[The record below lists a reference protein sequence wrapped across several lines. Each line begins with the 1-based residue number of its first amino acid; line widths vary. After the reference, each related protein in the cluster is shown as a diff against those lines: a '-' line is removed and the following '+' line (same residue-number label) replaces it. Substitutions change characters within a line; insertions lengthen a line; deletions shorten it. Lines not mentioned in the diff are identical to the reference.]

1 MKKHILPAALS
12 LALCVAFATPALAET
27 TFDGTVVSSESVSVT
42 APFGGT
48 VSSFRLREGDEISVG
63 DEIAEVETTK
73 VYASTDGT
81 ITGVFGQPGD
91 AVDDVVSRIGAVL
104 YIAPA
109 SQYTITADIQKAYS
123 SSDTKY
129 VNIGE
134 TVYIKSYYSSN
145 GNTAVGTI
153 TATKDTGY
161 TVETTSGELLM
172 EETVSIYR
180 DADYSSDSRIG
191 RGTVSRTSEVAVG
204 GSGSILYMH
213 VSDGDTVTRGQLLF
227 ETVTGTLD
235 GLFATSNQIVSD
247 VSGIIASVSTSA
259 GSTINKGDTLLTV
272 YPTGKMQ
279 VVIDID
285 EYDLTDIHEGD
296 PIQLEFNYD
305 DSADNVYTGTV
316 AMISHVSESS
326 GTSDVAYEAYIDF
339 TPNSDIRLGMTVMVS
354 TMDAA
359 YDAGE
364 EDETDLE
371 AADGGDAADEQQAA
385 APGEADM
392 QQPPTEDVTQAVGE

>member
-1 MKKHILPAALS
+1 MKKHILLVALS

-63 DEIAEVETTK
+63 DMIAEVQTTK
-73 VYASTDGT
+73 VYASTDGV

-104 YIAPA
+104 YIEP
-109 SQYTITADIQKAYS
+109 SNKYTITADIQKAYS

-153 TATKDTGY
+153 TATKDTSY

-180 DADYSSDSRIG
+180 DSDYASDSRIG
-191 RGTVSRTSEVAVG
+191 RGTVSRTSEVAVS

-213 VSDGDTVTRGQLLF
+213 VADGDTVTRGQLLF

-235 GLFATSNQIVSD
+235 GLYATSNQIVSD
-247 VSGIIASVSTSA
+247 VSGIIASVNTSA
-259 GSTINKGDTLLTV
+259 GSTISKGDTLLTV

-305 DSADNVYTGTV
+305 DSTDNVYTGTV

-339 TPNSDIRLGMTVMVS
+339 TPNSEIRLGMTVMVS
-354 TMDAA
+354 TMD
-359 YDAGE
+359 DADYTDE
-364 EDETDLE
+364 ED
-371 AADGGDAADEQQAA
+371 AADMEADGEDTADEQQTV
-385 APGEADM
+385 APDGADM
-392 QQPPTEDVTQAVGE
+392 QQAPTEDVTEAIGE